1 MTPNADLLMLEA
13 NDPVRA
19 PRNREVAVSVAYLR
33 LQGATQAEAA
43 GATNV
48 DPRTV
53 VRWESC
59 SWWPEVQRE
68 ASARWLEGLAAAA
81 RRGLGAAVSE
91 NGALA
96 LRVLERLEP
105 ALAPPRKGPG
115 EALEPRKRQTWQ
127 IGDRIIE
134 F

>member
-1 MTPNADLLMLEA
+1 MSEA

-43 GATNV
+43 RATDM

-59 SWWPEVQRE
+59 SWWPELQRE
-68 ASARWLEGLAAAA
+68 ASARWLEGLAVAA
-81 RRGLGAAVSE
+81 RRGLEAAVSE

-105 ALAPPRKGPG
+105 ALAPPGKAPR
-115 EALEPRKRQTWQ
+115 EALEPPMSQVWEIAGRL
-127 IGDRIIE
+127 IE

>member
-13 NDPVRA
+13 NDPIRA

-53 VRWESC
+53 GRWESC
-59 SWWPEVQRE
+59 SWWPELRRE
-68 ASARWLEGLAAAA
+68 ASARWLEGLEANA
-81 RRGLGAAVSE
+81 RRGLESAVLD

-105 ALAPPRKGPG
+105 ALAPPGKGPA
-115 EALEPRKRQTWQ
+115 EALEPPKRQVWQ
-127 IGDRIIE
+127 IGDRTIE